1 AEHFGV
7 HVDNLIAMLEP
18 AGVGLALQGR
28 TYALRATP
36 RATGRPDVW
45 LLGSS
50 DFSAPL
56 AASKGLPYVFAHH
69 FSGSGTQR
77 ALALYRNEFA
87 PSDLGSRPVT
97 FLTANVAV
105 AGSQAEAERLVPADP
120 FGQNN
125 TETGE

>member
-1 AEHFGV
+1 
-7 HVDNLIAMLEP
+7 MLEP

-36 RATGRPDVW
+36 RAAGRPDVW

-50 DFSAPL
+50 DFSAQL

-87 PSDLGSRPVT
+87 PSDLGTTSGERSFDLRP
-97 FLTANVAV
+97 AIGG
-105 AGSQAEAERLVPADP
+105 GSGVR
-120 FGQNN
+120 
-125 TETGE
+125 TMS